1 MNDDIRDNEARADGE
16 DAAETEAVVR
26 IFLLDDH
33 AVVLD
38 GLSELLGSVPGFE
51 VVGTATTA
59 AQAISRIPA
68 AAPHVAVLDVQLPD
82 GNGVD
87 VCREVRSTMPETYC
101 LMLTSHDD
109 HDAVV
114 ASVLAGAS
122 GYVLKEVRTAA
133 LVDAIRQVAKGRS
146 LLDPAVIARVM
157 DQVRST
163 AVTRTPMGHLT
174 VREREVLDL
183 VSDGLTNR
191 QIGERMFLSERTV
204 KNYVSSIL
212 GKLGIERRAQAAVL
226 GAEARRDEHKGDE
239 LRGASLR

>member
-1 MNDDIRDNEARADGE
+1 MNPDD
-16 DAAETEAVVR
+16 TEQVVR
-26 IFLLDDH
+26 VFLVDDH

-51 VVGTATTA
+51 VVGTATSA
-59 AQAISRIPA
+59 SQALARIPA
-68 AAPHVAVLDVQLPD
+68 AAPTVAVLDVQLGD
-82 GNGVD
+82 ANGVD
-87 VCREVRSTMPETYC
+87 VCREVRSVMPQTYC

-122 GYVLKEVRTAA
+122 GYVLKEVQTSG
-133 LVDAIRQVAKGRS
+133 LVDAIRQVAMGRS

-157 DQVRST
+157 ERVRQTSAPST
-163 AVTRTPMGHLT
+163 ALGELTP
-174 VREREVLDL
+174 REREVLDL
-183 VSDGLTNR
+183 VTDGLTNR

-226 GAEARRDEHKGDE
+226 RAESRRHELEAGALRVGQRR
-239 LRGASLR
+239 

>member
-1 MNDDIRDNEARADGE
+1 MTAD
-16 DAAETEAVVR
+16 ETERVVR
-26 IFLLDDH
+26 VFLLDDH

-38 GLSELLGSVPGFE
+38 GLSELLGSVAGLE

-59 AQAISRIPA
+59 AQALARIPA
-68 AAPHVAVLDVQLPD
+68 AAPDVAVLDVQLPD

-87 VCREVRSTMPETYC
+87 VCREVRSTMPQTYC

-122 GYVLKEVRTAA
+122 GYVLKEVRTAG
-133 LVDAIRQVAKGRS
+133 LVDAIRQVAMGRS

-157 DQVRST
+157 ERVRETS
-163 AVTRTPMGHLT
+163 APRTPSTLGELT
-174 VREREVLDL
+174 PREREVLDL
-183 VSDGLTNR
+183 VTDGLTNR
-191 QIGERMFLSERTV
+191 QIGEQMFLSERTV

-212 GKLGIERRAQAAVL
+212 GKLGIERRSQAAVL
-226 GAEARRDEHKGDE
+226 RAEARRDELE
-239 LRGASLR
+239 TR

>member
-1 MNDDIRDNEARADGE
+1 MGSRVDVSDDVER
-16 DAAETEAVVR
+16 VVR
-26 IFLLDDH
+26 VFLLDDH

-38 GLSELLGSVPGFE
+38 GLSELLDSVPGLE

-59 AQAISRIPA
+59 AQALTRIPA
-68 AAPHVAVLDVQLPD
+68 TAPDVAVLDVELPD

-87 VCREVRSTMPETYC
+87 VCREVRSAMPGTYC

-133 LVDAIRQVAKGRS
+133 LVDAIRQVAMGRS

-163 AVTRTPMGHLT
+163 SVPATQLSALT
-174 VREREVLDL
+174 ARERQVLDL
-183 VSDGLTNR
+183 VTDGLTNR

-212 GKLGIERRAQAAVL
+212 GKLGIERRAQAAVR
-226 GAEARRDEHKGDE
+226 GAEARRNEGQG
-239 LRGASLR
+239 R

>member
-1 MNDDIRDNEARADGE
+1 VTGQDIEP
-16 DAAETEAVVR
+16 VVR
-26 IFLLDDH
+26 VFLLDDH

-38 GLSELLGSVPGFE
+38 GLSELLGSVEGLE

-59 AQAISRIPA
+59 AQALARIPA
-68 AAPHVAVLDVQLPD
+68 AAPDVAVLDVQLPD

-87 VCREVRSTMPETYC
+87 VCREVRSTMPQTYC

-122 GYVLKEVRTAA
+122 GYVLKEVRTAG
-133 LVDAIRQVAKGRS
+133 LVDAIRQVAMGRS

-157 DQVRST
+157 DRVRETSRPHTNST
-163 AVTRTPMGHLT
+163 LGELTP
-174 VREREVLDL
+174 REREVLDL
-183 VSDGLTNR
+183 VTDGLTNR
-191 QIGERMFLSERTV
+191 QIGERMILSERTV

-226 GAEARRDEHKGDE
+226 RAEARRDELTSGGHGGGR
-239 LRGASLR
+239 LR